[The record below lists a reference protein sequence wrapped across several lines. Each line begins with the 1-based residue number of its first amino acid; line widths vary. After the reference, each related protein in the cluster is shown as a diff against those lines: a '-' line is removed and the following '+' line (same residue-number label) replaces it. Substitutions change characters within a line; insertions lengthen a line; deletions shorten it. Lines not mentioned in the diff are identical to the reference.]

1 MAKLKLWALIGLVLN
16 VVNFLGPFFFWEV
29 FGSYSN
35 NFFLYFAFTQLISS
49 ILIYVFIKKRTLILI
64 FSIFGSL
71 SWLLIGIKA
80 TTYYTTFASKIL
92 VLFGLPQ
99 LGAEYEITTIVGK
112 FFYAG
117 LTLSII
123 ILFVSILF
131 LAINNS
137 DLKENSMDRNPFP
150 QQSDYL
156 QVKNWVVRAPGLND
170 EATSIEALN
179 RLAKSGS
186 IKSKTI
192 IFDVRTNQPYPASQI
207 PGVFSN
213 KSYLVACLLSW
224 FLGVFGV
231 DRFYLGYVGIGL
243 GKLFTLGGFGI
254 WALIDFILIISKK
267 VPDFNGDPLT

>member
-1 MAKLKLWALIGLVLN
+1 MAKLKLLALIGLVLN
-16 VVNFLGPFFFWEV
+16 IVNFLGPFFFWEI

-35 NFFLYFAFTQLISS
+35 NFFMYFAFTQLISS

-64 FSIFGSL
+64 FTIFGSM

-80 TTYYTTFASKIL
+80 TTYYTTVASKLL
-92 VLFGLPQ
+92 VIFGLPQ
-99 LGAEYEITTIVGK
+99 SGAEYEFTAIVGR

-117 LTLSII
+117 LTISII
-123 ILFVSILF
+123 ILFVLILI

-137 DLKENSMDRNPFP
+137 DLKENNMDRNPFP

-156 QVKNWVVRAPGLND
+156 QVKNWIVRAPGLND

>member
-1 MAKLKLWALIGLVLN
+1 MAKLKLLALIGLVLN
-16 VVNFLGPFFFWEV
+16 IVNFLGPFFFWEI

-35 NFFLYFAFTQLISS
+35 NFFMYFAFTQLISS

-64 FSIFGSL
+64 FTIFGSM

-80 TTYYTTFASKIL
+80 TTYYTTFASKLL
-92 VLFGLPQ
+92 VVFGLPQ
-99 LGAEYEITTIVGK
+99 LGAEYEFATIVGK
-112 FFYAG
+112 IFYAG
-117 LTLSII
+117 LTISII
-123 ILFVSILF
+123 ILFVLILI

-156 QVKNWVVRAPGLND
+156 QVKNWIVRAPGLND

-179 RLAKSGS
+179 RIAKSGS